1 MPYLIVLSSFI
12 LFFQT
17 PTIAKNLRTNYRS
30 LDTSIIEQRV
40 LNRKINTKEVAEN
53 GSLNASNK
61 INKGIKAIMAGDA
74 KNALK
79 QLHKVSRNCDD
90 YWKVLNARGV
100 LLMERNQPLTALTL
114 FYEALKL
121 APTDNHLMY
130 NIALANLALGN
141 YQAATD
147 TLKLVSSDNSVNYQQ
162 ALALTYY
169 KNDQF
174 DNAKKLLEEELE
186 KPSDNV
192 ENYNST
198 LLNHAHVSIKQGDT
212 ESALT
217 SLDKIKSKDD
227 PIVALSY
234 GICYEKRGAWE
245 SALEFYTKAQEK
257 LPRNKSVI
265 LGLAHAFKGLGD
277 SLKAN
282 LQIRKLNSIY
292 PDAIESQIE
301 SFNKENLSNADKH
314 KTIEFY
320 KQILAKNPENLQALN
335 SLGMLY
341 TEYGN
346 YSAAKIHFSQV
357 LSFQPENVLALYGQ
371 GICEFYTDD
380 FNPSV
385 EHLLSALQHSPNF
398 EKHGSA
404 EFVLGLDYDA
414 LKKYELS
421 VNILK
426 KAVVQ
431 TNQVN
436 ELTRL
441 IKIGLFYL
449 RIKKF
454 KDAISYFQNVATID
468 PKNVANLVNRGSCYF
483 WLGDFNNAKKDF
495 ENAIKLD
502 PKCHEA
508 WSNLGLLHCQ
518 LKENNLA
525 VDELKKAISIDTNN
539 VLYYNSLARA
549 YSALLSDYRDLNPE
563 DTSSKYFKL
572 ALKTIDKVLQKDPN
586 NSNFINNKGVV
597 FKDNLQYETAISYYR
612 KSETQAGLNN
622 IGIIKTLQYDTVQSK
637 VYFDRAI
644 AADAS
649 FSIPRHNKALMKD
662 FLNDAMTAQIEGAS
676 AEKLKTK
683 EALTKSFRENFIS
696 IYYVETVDKN
706 QTICN
711 FEAIMPSIEPES
723 MTKPLVA
730 NYYVHGSYIVCDEVK
745 DYKTPKWHDTKKPS
759 RRTYFQFMSGKCP
772 KF

>member
-1 MPYLIVLSSFI
+1 MPYLIFLSSLI

-17 PTIAKNLRTNYRS
+17 PTIAKNLETSYRFS
-30 LDTSIIEQRV
+30 DTTIIEPRT
-40 LNRKINTKEVAEN
+40 LSRKINTKEVAEN

-61 INKGIKAIMAGDA
+61 INKGIKAILSGDA

-79 QLHKVSRNCDD
+79 QLHKVSKNCDD

-100 LLMERNQPLTALTL
+100 LLMEKNQPLTALNL
-114 FYEALKL
+114 FYAALKL
-121 APTDNHLMY
+121 APSDNHLLY

-141 YQAATD
+141 YQAASD

-186 KPSDNV
+186 KPNINE
-192 ENYNST
+192 ENYNNT
-198 LLNHAHVSIKQGDT
+198 LLNHAHVSLKQGDIQA
-212 ESALT
+212 ALT

-227 PIVALSY
+227 PIVALAY
-234 GICYEKRGAWE
+234 GICFEKRGEWE
-245 SALEFYTKAQEK
+245 SALEKYSKAQEK
-257 LPRNKSVI
+257 MPRNKSVI
-265 LGLAHAFKGLGD
+265 IGLAHAHKGLGD

-282 LQIRKLNSIY
+282 LQIRKLNAIY

-301 SFNKENLSNADKH
+301 SFNKENLSDGDKH
-314 KTIEFY
+314 KTISFY
-320 KQILAKNPENLQALN
+320 KQLLSKNPENLQALN

-371 GICEFYTDD
+371 GICEFYSED
-380 FNPSV
+380 FNAST
-385 EHLLSALQHSPNF
+385 EHLLSALQHAPNF

-414 LKKYELS
+414 LKKFELS
-421 VNILK
+421 VNSLK
-426 KAVVQ
+426 KAGVQ
-431 TNQVN
+431 TNSVN

-441 IKIGLFYL
+441 IKLGLFYL

-454 KDAISYFQNVATID
+454 KEAVTYFQNAATID
-468 PKNVANLVNRGSCYF
+468 PKNVSNLVNRGSCYF

-495 ENAIKLD
+495 EQAVKLD

-508 WSNLGLLHCQ
+508 WSNLGLLNCQ
-518 LKENNLA
+518 LKNNTLA
-525 VDELKKAISIDTNN
+525 IEELKKAISIDTNN

-549 YSALLSDYRDLNPE
+549 YSALLSDYRDVNPT
-563 DTSSKYFKL
+563 DSLSHFFKL
-572 ALKTIDKVLQKDPN
+572 ALKTIDKVLQKDPSN
-586 NSNFINNKGVV
+586 PNFINNKGVV
-597 FKDNLQYETAISYYR
+597 FKDNLQYDTAIVYYR
-612 KSETQAGLNN
+612 KSETQAGINN
-622 IGIIKTLQYDTVQSK
+622 IGIIKALQYDTFQSK
-637 VYFDRAI
+637 SYFDRAI
-644 AADAS
+644 AADAN

-662 FLNDAMTAQIEGAS
+662 FLNDAMTAQTESAS

-683 EALTKSFRENFIS
+683 EALTKNFRENFIT

-706 QTICN
+706 QSGCN
-711 FEAIMPSIEPES
+711 FEAVMPTVEPES
-723 MTKPLVA
+723 MTKPLIA

-745 DYKTPKWHDTKKPS
+745 DYKTPKWHSTSKPS